1 MFPRIAPFAGVFFCV
16 LVLFSSSLE
25 AQCQPNEDCNQNGV
39 ADQCD
44 IDLGSSDD
52 CNGNLIPDECD
63 LELLTSEDCNLDG
76 IPDECSPSISELVG
90 IGLSFGDG
98 FGSSVDSSPQ
108 YAVVGAPDDDLLGT
122 NTGSAN
128 IFKRTGTQWIEEM
141 KIFGI
146 SASLEDHFGAAV
158 AVEGDLVAIGAP
170 GKMQGR
176 GAVFLYR
183 RVGNG
188 WWNYEGTLTAFDAPL
203 GAAFGSALAI
213 ENEMIVVGAP
223 GTVNGLGSGAVY
235 LFSRESGMW
244 LQEQKLESD
253 TLTDGDMLGS
263 ALAIHEGTIVAGAPG
278 YDAGGMTNSGLV
290 IIFEESAGTWTESL
304 SISANNP
311 SPFASFG
318 FSIDVDQDRLLVG
331 APGENVETGAAYL
344 HTRLANMWIDQ
355 VKMEPLVPE
364 EGGLFGAD
372 VGLDV
377 KTLVISAPAAGSD
390 QGQVVIY
397 RQQGADWLR
406 EEPMT
411 QIVDRQPGEQFG
423 SSLSCQLPFLIVGS
437 SGQNSGDSLWIS
449 VYNDC
454 NSNLEDDICDVT
466 QGLEPDCNFNLV
478 PDSCEIS
485 DGTKQDCD
493 GNGIPD
499 ECQISTGE
507 LPDCN
512 MNGIPDACDISSGFS
527 LDCNLDGNP
536 DECQTGADP
545 NPPSISNMPGPF
557 SVSTDQGI
565 CGAVLTWDEPVA
577 TDDCGVDSL
586 ESSHASGSLFS
597 TGLTVVTYTATDV
610 SGNVRTAMFTV
621 VVTDNELPTLSDF
634 QAEVIAE
641 AGQGVCELSVSWP
654 NPTPQDNC
662 AVFSSSVSHQPGT
675 LFPIGTTEVVYTLM
689 DSNGNMSTLNMN
701 VIVLDTSAPE
711 IVDLPAD
718 IQSGTDLG
726 SCNKIVE
733 WIDPTSTDDCT
744 VESFTSTHQS
754 GDTFDLGTTVV
765 TYTVVDAGGNSVHQ
779 SFNVTI
785 TDQELPTFTAAPAS
799 ISTGNDPGDCGALIT
814 WAPAVVNDNC
824 GIASMTSSHQPGDH
838 FDLGDTEVSI
848 TTTDVNGNVSTHLF
862 TITILDTEAPVL
874 SNIPQNIVLNND
886 PAECTAVYNWG
897 LPQISDNCGIST
909 FEGSSNSGE
918 SFPLGTTTVEY
929 LLVDTS
935 GNQSTGSFD
944 ITVNDTEMPILLGMP
959 QDIAVFNDPGQCG
972 ANVSWIV
979 PTPWDNCNLVDFDG
993 SHEPGAFFPKG
1004 VTEVSYLVMDGMGQV
1019 TSGTFAISV
1028 DDDEAPTITGMP
1040 ADRTIVADAGL
1051 CSAIHEWV
1059 LPIGQDNCEVVS
1071 FTASHDPGDTF
1082 PVGVTEIGYSVTDS
1096 MGMTTTDQFSL
1107 TVLDQED
1114 PVIIRIPGDISV
1126 VADEGECSM
1135 PVSWIAPD
1143 SQDNC
1148 AIDTFS
1154 ISHVSG
1160 SVFETG
1166 VTTVSIDTQDIHG
1179 NTAAASFQVT
1189 VLDQET
1195 PQILSLPAAIQLE
1208 SDTDQCGTLV
1218 TWVEPLGSDNCQVA
1232 LLSTASENGGFYPVG
1247 SSTVTYMIED
1257 ASGNSDEA
1265 SFNIT
1270 ITDTTNPQFMQ
1281 IPNGISVSSD
1291 QGDCGAIVTWLEVT
1305 ASDNCDIA
1313 SITGTHSS
1321 GDFFNKGLTVVEH
1334 TATDIHGNQITQS
1347 FNINVDDNELPV
1359 ISGIDQNLVIEN
1371 DLGQCGAN
1379 VTWQE
1384 PTASDNCEITSLT
1397 VNIPSGAFFSEGTTV
1412 VTYST
1417 SDDSGNETTKSFN
1430 VTVQDLELPSFTS
1443 IPVSVVAETTTN
1455 SCSGIATWDT
1465 VMGTD
1470 NCLVSSIVSSHESG
1484 DNFPL
1489 GNTQVSVSITDI
1501 HGNTREQEFSVLI
1514 EDTELPSFVDMPE
1527 DIFQTTEAGLCGAV
1541 IDWTEPSAAD
1551 NCLVNELSGTHSPN
1565 TFFDR
1570 GITVVTYTVTDASG
1584 NEYQESFQINIVDLE
1599 VPQLTAP
1606 PADIQ
1611 AIADTGSCG
1620 TNISWIEP
1628 TATDNCSVQ
1637 SVISSHDPEDF
1648 FLTGTTIVS
1657 YTAQDPTG
1665 NISTVQFLVTIL
1677 DEEMPT
1683 IENMPISVVV
1693 DNDQGDCG
1701 AIVSWDEP
1709 TILDNCGI
1717 AASGP
1722 DHQSG
1727 SFFAVGSTLVT
1738 YVAEDVSGNQINAAF
1753 TVTVEDNQAPQFQG
1767 SISNA
1772 ILDTDAGECGAV
1784 HSWVAPEVSE
1794 NCAGLQ
1800 VTTTHEPGSFFTP
1813 GLNIVTY
1820 TASDAA
1826 GNATSLMF
1834 TVVVQDNEDPVITGT
1849 PASMD
1854 LGTDLDSCG
1863 RVVSWQQPVASDNC
1877 ALLSYSSTHNSGEF
1891 FPVGATTVIFTAT
1904 DTVGHS
1910 TSTQFEI
1917 VVSDNQAPSITQM
1930 PQDVVINSQLGI
1942 CGSGHAWDLPLSS
1955 DNCPDHVFSGS
1966 HLPGDEFPVGTSTV
1980 SYTAIDQ
1987 AGNVTSE
1994 AFSITVVDIEN
2005 PEIIGLP
2012 QNIDVSTDPDQCN
2025 ALISWIEPTSTDNCT
2040 MVSFTST
2047 HSSESVFETGTTI
2060 VTYTAEDSA
2069 GHVTTGSFEVAV
2081 TDTQS
2086 PAYSSSP
2093 GNVLLENALGSC
2105 GVTHTWEEPTILENC
2120 PDMVVTSSHASGDF
2134 FEVGTTTVEYTAT
2147 DSSGNV
2153 TLTAF
2158 EVVVEDNELPL
2169 ITQMPDSITSVNDL
2183 DSCGAVINWIDPLS
2197 SDNCSLLELVSSH
2210 VNGDIFPIGLTTVT
2224 YTATDTAG
2232 NVSTSSFDITVA
2244 DTQAPQISQTPSD
2257 VVIDSQA
2264 GICGS
2269 VFEWTSPSI
2278 TDNCLGTNVHESH
2291 SSGTEFPVG
2300 TTEISY
2306 TAIDATGNVTQS
2318 FFSVTVVD
2326 IENPMISDLPENISV
2341 GTDPDQCSAIVEWAE
2356 PTFTDNCQVSNVSV
2370 DIPSGSIFDLGTT
2383 TVTYMITD
2391 SAGLQMTASFDVTVE
2406 DIQVPILENMPS
2418 NVVLINEPGSCE
2430 KIYTWNE
2437 PTAVDNCPNVEMT
2450 SSHQSG
2456 DSFPVGLT
2464 IVEYQASDANGLSRQ
2479 VFFTVV
2485 VMDMEDPVISGIPES
2500 VIIENDQDACGAI
2513 HSWIDPAASDNCAT
2527 IGFSTNHA
2535 NGSFFDLGTTTVT
2548 YTVSDPS
2555 GNTVS
2560 SSFDVTVVDLQV
2572 PAFVTM
2578 PANASINTDPGV
2590 CGATHT
2596 WDTPQI
2602 NDNCDS
2608 VNLASS
2614 HQSGDMFPIGDTVVN
2629 YTAQDLTGNV
2639 ISDSFTV
2646 TVTDFE
2652 DPDFEG
2658 IPATI
2663 VASTDSGQCDAVIS
2677 WVPPVPV
2684 DNCEVASH
2692 SMSHQPGDTFALGET
2707 TVLLSAFDIYGNEF
2721 NTSFK
2726 VVVEDL
2732 ELPVISG
2739 TPESVTLQNIPGFC
2753 GSTHDWV
2760 SPTATDNCDTLTV
2773 ISSHSS
2779 GSMFPTG
2786 TTTVDFEVIDL
2797 SGNSSVSSFEIIVE
2811 DIEAPEFTTVPTDFT
2826 ASADVDQCGTAVT
2839 WAEATGTDNCEVSS
2853 IEYDRANG
2861 AFLELGEYPVNATIT
2876 DIHGNSATQQFVIT
2890 VVDDTPPVIT
2900 NMPTDILLIADN
2912 GQCGSV
2918 ATWSEPASTDNCS
2931 GELLANNIISG
2942 SFFIV
2947 GDTQVSYVATDV
2959 SGNTT
2964 TEIFTVTV
2972 VDNQAPT
2979 FENIPADFTVSND
2992 LGTCG
2997 AHVSWAVESALDNC
3011 GIQSHVSSMNPGDL
3025 FPNGTTTVQIN
3036 ATDNSGNSVSGSFQ
3050 ITVEDTEAP
3059 EIVNL
3064 PNDLIVNSD
3073 QGLCGAIVSWVEP
3086 FAVDNCEMATL
3097 TSSVQSG
3104 TYLTTGVH
3112 SVTYSASDVYG
3123 NVREETFSIEVLDS
3137 EAPVISSGPG
3147 SVELTTEPGQC
3158 GASFSWSELQVT
3170 DNCSVVEITRSHENG
3185 AFFQKGTTLVTLT
3198 ATDTAGGSIQHV
3210 FEVSVSDNESPQFGS
3225 TLGGVSLTTSPG
3237 ECGSLAFW
3245 AEPEFS
3251 DNCEISTVVKS
3262 HEPGDFFQLG
3272 ETLVTY
3278 TLTDGSGNSS
3288 SIDFMVQI
3296 SDTELPVI
3304 SGLQSGISVVNDI
3317 GSCGAVVFWD
3327 SPVVTDNCSIAS
3339 IESTHQSGDYFPV
3352 GSTVVTYSVAD
3363 ASDLTSSFE
3372 FVVVVEDAEAP
3383 VLLGVPSQQTL
3394 QTDQGMCGA
3403 IVSWS
3408 SPMASDNCQIAS
3420 LTSDVENGTFLNT
3433 GNHTIN
3439 FEAIDIHGNVSQA
3452 SFGVIILDEE
3462 APQILDLPTTVEG
3475 VNDAG
3480 SCQGSVTW
3488 AEPTISDNCSEYVVV
3503 TSHQSGASFP
3513 IGTTTVTYTVD
3524 DLSGNQTSVAFEV
3537 IISDIHGPEIA
3548 GLPLGISTDT
3558 DPGLCIAV
3566 VTWPEAV
3573 IADLCD
3579 THVVSQSHLSG
3590 AEYPVGLTMVSYVA
3604 TDAVGNVTEVTFPI
3618 TVTDNEAPQITF
3630 IPENQV
3636 LIANED
3642 ECSMIA
3648 NWAVPTAV
3656 DNCGIA
3662 SITTSALSGDQYSIG
3677 VNTVE
3682 VLVIDVNGNESN
3694 AAFQI
3699 TVVDNESPIIT
3710 GTPADISVV
3719 SDPTICGAEITWV
3732 EPSVIENCELL
3743 AFESDHVPG
3752 EVFPVGL
3759 TIVTYVATD
3768 ASGNSFSAS
3777 FTVTVIDEESPTIEI
3792 PVPVIVEAPEGT
3804 CEAFV
3809 EVPQLDVFDRCGVA
3823 QISNSFNGTSD
3834 ASGIYPKGETLI
3846 LWSVSDASGNTSTIT
3861 GVVSVLVAGPDCN
3874 NNGIPDVCDLNDG
3887 TSVDCNLDGIPDD
3900 CQADCDNDGILDVC
3914 EIEQGL
3920 SLDCNGDAVPDSCQI
3935 ESGIEADCDND
3946 GLIDSCEIIT
3956 GSGIDC
3962 DSSGVLDSCEILAG
3976 TAADCNGNGQPDA
3989 CDIAI
3994 GVESDCNLD
4003 GIADACQIASGSET
4017 DCNANGVIDSCE
4029 LVSGTSSD
4037 CNANGTLDECDLA
4050 TGTANDCN
4058 ENDIPDSCD
4067 ISSGVAFDCNSNGQL
4082 DSCDIVQGLV
4092 EDCDT
4097 NNVPDSCDVSTG
4109 SVPDCNSNGIPDSCD
4124 LASGASEDCDSSGIP
4139 DSCEVASGAVT
4150 DCNSNGVPDAC
4161 DLAAGAA
4168 DCNSDEVLD
4177 SCQVVSG
4184 EVPDCNSNGIPD
4196 GCDIASGT
4204 ANDCDDNGVLD
4215 SCEVG
4220 NGQAADCNQN
4230 GIPDSCDITS
4240 GLESDCN
4247 ESGVPDS
4254 CEVLAG
4260 TTLDCNDNG
4269 IPDSCDIASGDWQDC
4284 DEDGNLD
4291 SCEILVG
4298 TEEDCNGTGVPDSC
4312 EVLSGVAQ
4320 DCNGNMVPDSCDL
4333 NNGTLFDCDLNGT
4346 PDSCDVAAGGVEDC
4360 NGNTIPDSCDLESGA
4375 LSDCNQNDIPDFCE
4389 ITNGSTEDC
4398 NTNMIPDSCEIA
4410 AGTLEDVDLDGVPD
4424 SCQLNFL
4431 RGDGNGDGIVNIAD
4445 GIFLLQS
4452 LFANGGNSNC
4462 MDAADA
4468 NDDGSVDVSDVI
4480 SILGYQ
4486 FNGTNPP
4493 PAPYPNCGVDPAGG
4507 TSMGCISY
4515 TSCP

>member
-799 ISTGNDPGDCGALIT
+799 ISTGNDPGDCGAVIT

-2086 PAYSSSP
+2086 PAYSSFP

-3317 GSCGAVVFWD
+3317 GSCGAAVFWD

-3488 AEPTISDNCSEYVVV
+3488 AEPTISDNCSDYVVV

>member
-344 HTRLANMWIDQ
+344 HTRLANMWINQ

-397 RQQGADWLR
+397 RQQGADWIR

-799 ISTGNDPGDCGALIT
+799 ISTGNDPGDCGAVIT

-1980 SYTAIDQ
+1980 SYTAIDA

-2005 PEIIGLP
+2005 P
-2012 QNIDVSTDPDQCN
+2012 
-2025 ALISWIEPTSTDNCT
+2025 
-2040 MVSFTST
+2040 
-2047 HSSESVFETGTTI
+2047 
-2060 VTYTAEDSA
+2060 
-2069 GHVTTGSFEVAV
+2069 
-2081 TDTQS
+2081 
-2086 PAYSSSP
+2086 
-2093 GNVLLENALGSC
+2093 
-2105 GVTHTWEEPTILENC
+2105 
-2120 PDMVVTSSHASGDF
+2120 
-2134 FEVGTTTVEYTAT
+2134 
-2147 DSSGNV
+2147 
-2153 TLTAF
+2153 
-2158 EVVVEDNELPL
+2158 
-2169 ITQMPDSITSVNDL
+2169 
-2183 DSCGAVINWIDPLS
+2183 
-2197 SDNCSLLELVSSH
+2197 
-2210 VNGDIFPIGLTTVT
+2210 
-2224 YTATDTAG
+2224 
-2232 NVSTSSFDITVA
+2232 
-2244 DTQAPQISQTPSD
+2244 
-2257 VVIDSQA
+2257 
-2264 GICGS
+2264 
-2269 VFEWTSPSI
+2269 
-2278 TDNCLGTNVHESH
+2278 
-2291 SSGTEFPVG
+2291 
-2300 TTEISY
+2300 
-2306 TAIDATGNVTQS
+2306 
-2318 FFSVTVVD
+2318 
-2326 IENPMISDLPENISV
+2326 MISDLPENMSV
-2341 GTDPDQCSAIVEWAE
+2341 GTDPDQCNAIVEWAE
-2356 PTFTDNCQVSNVSV
+2356 PTFTDNCQVSNFSV

-2406 DIQVPILENMPS
+2406 DTQVPILENMPS
-2418 NVVLINEPGSCE
+2418 NVVLTNEPGSCE

-2437 PTAVDNCPNVEMT
+2437 PIAVDNCPNVEMT

-2485 VMDMEDPVISGIPES
+2485 VMDMEEPVISGIPES

-2535 NGSFFDLGTTTVT
+2535 NGSFFDVGTTTVT

-2578 PANASINTDPGV
+2578 PANVSINTDPGV

-2608 VNLASS
+2608 INLASS
-2614 HQSGDMFPIGDTVVN
+2614 HQSGDIFPIGDTVVN

-2760 SPTATDNCDTLTV
+2760 SPTATDNCDTLAV
-2773 ISSHSS
+2773 ISSHVS

-2811 DIEAPEFTTVPTDFT
+2811 DIEAPEFTTIPTDFT

-2861 AFLELGEYPVNATIT
+2861 EFLGLGEYPVNATIT

-2890 VVDDTPPVIT
+2890 VVDDTPPGIT
-2900 NMPTDILLIADN
+2900 NMPADILLIADS

-2979 FENIPADFTVSND
+2979 LENIPADFTVSND
-2992 LGTCG
+2992 PGTCG
-2997 AHVSWAVESALDNC
+2997 AHVSWIVESALDNC
-3011 GIQSHVSSMNPGDL
+3011 GIQSHVSSKNPGDL
-3025 FPNGTTTVQIN
+3025 FPHGTTTVQIN

-3064 PNDLIVNSD
+3064 PNDLVVNSD

-3086 FAVDNCEMATL
+3086 FAVDNCEMGTL
-3097 TSSVQSG
+3097 TSSVHSG

-3198 ATDTAGGSIQHV
+3198 ATDAAGGSIQHE

-3225 TLGGVSLTTSPG
+3225 TLGGVSLTTTPG

-3245 AEPEFS
+3245 EEPEFS

-3296 SDTELPVI
+3296 LDTELPVI

-3317 GSCGAVVFWD
+3317 GSCGAAVFWD
-3327 SPVVTDNCSIAS
+3327 SPVVTDNCSIVS

-3352 GSTVVTYSVAD
+3352 GSTVVTYGVAD
-3363 ASDLTSSFE
+3363 SSDLTSSFE
-3372 FVVVVEDAEAP
+3372 FAVVVEDAEAP

-3394 QTDQGMCGA
+3394 QTEQGMCGA
-3403 IVSWS
+3403 TVSWS

-3462 APQILDLPTTVEG
+3462 APQILDVPTTVEG

-3488 AEPTISDNCSEYVVV
+3488 IEPTISDNCSDYVVV

-3699 TVVDNESPIIT
+3699 TVVDTESPIIT

-3768 ASGNSFSAS
+3768 ASGNSVSAS

-3874 NNGIPDVCDLNDG
+3874 NNGIPDVCDINDG

-4124 LASGASEDCDSSGIP
+4124 LSSGASEDCDSSGIP

-4150 DCNSNGVPDAC
+4150 DCNVNGVPDTC

-4346 PDSCDVAAGGVEDC
+4346 PDSCDVAAGGVDDC

-4398 NTNMIPDSCEIA
+4398 NTNMIPDSCEIT

-4452 LFANGGNSNC
+4452 LFADGGNSNC

-4507 TSMGCISY
+4507 TSIGCISY

>member
-16 LVLFSSSLE
+16 LVLFSSPLE

-52 CNGNLIPDECD
+52 CNGNQIPDECD

-76 IPDECSPSISELVG
+76 IPDECSPSIRELVG

-263 ALAIHEGTIVAGAPG
+263 SIAIHEGSIVTGAPG

-304 SISANNP
+304 SISATNP

-397 RQQGADWLR
+397 RQQGADWIR

-423 SSLSCQLPFLIVGS
+423 SSITCQLPFLLVGS

-527 LDCNLDGNP
+527 LDCNVDGNP

-577 TDDCGVDSL
+577 TDDCGVASL

-597 TGLTVVTYTATDV
+597 TGLTVVSYTATDV

-641 AGQGVCELSVSWP
+641 AGQGVCELAVSWP

-675 LFPIGTTEVVYTLM
+675 LFPIGTTVVAFTLM

-718 IQSGTDLG
+718 VQSGTDLG

-765 TYTVVDAGGNSVHQ
+765 TYTVVDAGGNSVNQ

-785 TDQELPTFTAAPAS
+785 TDQELPTFTAAPAN
-799 ISTGNDPGDCGALIT
+799 ISTGNDPGDCGAVIT
-814 WAPAVVNDNC
+814 WAPAVVDDNC
-824 GIASMTSSHQPGDH
+824 GIASTTSSHQPGDH

-848 TTTDVNGNVSTHLF
+848 TTTDVNGNVSTHIF
-862 TITILDTEAPVL
+862 TVTILDTEAPEL
-874 SNIPQNIVLNND
+874 SNIPQNVVLNND
-886 PAECTAVYNWG
+886 PAECTAVYNWA

-959 QDIAVFNDPGQCG
+959 QDIAVFNDSGQCG

-979 PTPWDNCNLVDFDG
+979 PTPWDNCNLVDFDA

-1019 TSGTFAISV
+1019 TSGTFTISV

-1135 PVSWIAPD
+1135 PVSWVAPD

-1154 ISHVSG
+1154 ISHMSG

-1179 NTAAASFQVT
+1179 NTAVASFQVT

-1208 SDTDQCGTLV
+1208 SDADQCGTLV

-1232 LLSTASENGGFYPVG
+1232 LLSTTSENGGFYPVG

-1281 IPNGISVSSD
+1281 IPNGISVPSD

-1305 ASDNCDIA
+1305 ASDNCA
-1313 SITGTHSS
+1313 VESITGTHAS

-1334 TATDIHGNQITQS
+1334 TVTDIHGNQTTQS
-1347 FNINVDDNELPV
+1347 FDINVTDNELPV
-1359 ISGIDQNLVIEN
+1359 IMGIDQNLTIEN

-1384 PTASDNCEITSLT
+1384 PTASDNCEVTSLT
-1397 VNIPSGAFFSEGTTV
+1397 VNIPSGAFFSEGTTL
-1412 VTYST
+1412 VTYTT
-1417 SDDSGNETTKSFN
+1417 SDDSGNENTKSFN

-1443 IPVSVVAETTTN
+1443 IPESVVAETTTN

-1465 VMGTD
+1465 VTGAD
-1470 NCLVSSIVSSHESG
+1470 NCLVDSIVSSHASG
-1484 DNFPL
+1484 DEFPL

-1501 HGNTREQEFSVLI
+1501 HGNMREQEFSVLI

-1527 DIFQTTEAGLCGAV
+1527 DIFQTTEVGLCGAV

-1551 NCLVNELSGTHSPN
+1551 NCLVNELIGSHVPN
-1565 TFFDR
+1565 TFFER

-1584 NEYQESFQINIVDLE
+1584 NEYLESFQINVVDLE
-1599 VPQLTAP
+1599 VPQLSAP

-1611 AIADTGSCG
+1611 AIADAGSCG
-1620 TNISWIEP
+1620 TTISWIEP

-1648 FLTGTTIVS
+1648 FATGTTIVS

-1683 IENMPISVVV
+1683 INNMPVSLVV

-1717 AASGP
+1717 AVSGA
-1722 DHQSG
+1722 DHLSG

-1738 YVAEDVSGNQINAAF
+1738 YVAEDVSGNQVNAEF

-1826 GNATSLMF
+1826 GNTTSLMF
-1834 TVVVQDNEDPVITGT
+1834 TVVVQDNENPVIAGT
-1849 PASMD
+1849 PESMD

-1863 RVVSWQQPVASDNC
+1863 RVVNWQQPSASDNC
-1877 ALLSYSSTHNSGEF
+1877 AILSYSSTHNSGDF
-1891 FPVGATTVIFTAT
+1891 FPVGTTTVIFTAT

-1942 CGSGHAWDLPLSS
+1942 CGSVHAWDLPLSS
-1955 DNCPDHVFSGS
+1955 DNCPDHVFSGT

-1980 SYTAIDQ
+1980 SYTAIDA

-2005 PEIIGLP
+2005 PEITGLP

-2025 ALISWIEPTSTDNCT
+2025 AFISWLEPTSTDNCS
-2040 MVSFTST
+2040 VASFTST
-2047 HSSESVFETGTTI
+2047 HSSGSIFETGTTL

-2069 GHVTTGSFEVAV
+2069 GHVTTGSFEVTV
-2081 TDTQS
+2081 TDTQA

-2093 GNVLLENALGSC
+2093 ENALIENTLGSC
-2105 GVTHTWEEPTILENC
+2105 GANHSWEEPTILENC

-2147 DSSGNV
+2147 DSSGNI

-2158 EVVVEDNELPL
+2158 DVVVEDSEFPL
-2169 ITQMPDSITSVNDL
+2169 ITQMPESITSTNDL

-2244 DTQAPQISQTPSD
+2244 DTQAPQISQTPLD

-2291 SSGTEFPVG
+2291 SSGTEFPLG

-2391 SAGLQMTASFDVTVE
+2391 SSGLQSTANFDVTVE

-2437 PTAVDNCPNVEMT
+2437 PIAVDNCPNVEMT

-2456 DSFPVGLT
+2456 ESFPVGLT

-2572 PAFVTM
+2572 PEFVTM

-2596 WDTPQI
+2596 WDIPQI

-2614 HQSGDMFPIGDTVVN
+2614 HQPGDMFPIGDTVVN

-2692 SMSHQPGDTFALGET
+2692 SISHQPGDTFALGET

-2739 TPESVTLQNIPGFC
+2739 TPESVTLQSIPGFC

-2786 TTTVDFEVIDL
+2786 TTTVDFEVVDL
-2797 SGNSSVSSFEIIVE
+2797 SGNSSVSSFEIVVE
-2811 DIEAPEFTTVPTDFT
+2811 DIEAPEFTTIPTDFT
-2826 ASADVDQCGTAVT
+2826 VSADVDQCGTVVT

-2861 AFLELGEYPVNATIT
+2861 EYLGLGEYPVNATIT
-2876 DIHGNSATQQFVIT
+2876 DIHGNTATQQFVIT

-2900 NMPTDILLIADN
+2900 NMPTDILLFADD

-2947 GDTQVSYVATDV
+2947 GDTQVAYVATDV

-2972 VDNQAPT
+2972 LDNQAPT
-2979 FENIPADFTVSND
+2979 FENIPADITVSND
-2992 LGTCG
+2992 PGICG

-3050 ITVEDTEAP
+3050 VTVEDTEAP

-3064 PNDLIVNSD
+3064 PNDLVVDSD

-3097 TSSVQSG
+3097 TSSLQSG

-3123 NVREETFSIEVLDS
+3123 NVRDETFSIEVLDS

-3198 ATDTAGGSIQHV
+3198 ATDAAGGSIQHE

-3262 HEPGDFFQLG
+3262 HESGDFFQLG

-3317 GSCGAVVFWD
+3317 GSCGAAVFWD

-3339 IESTHQSGDYFPV
+3339 VESTHQSGDYFPV

-3372 FVVVVEDAEAP
+3372 FVVVVEDTEAP

-3394 QTDQGMCGA
+3394 QTDQGMCGSN
-3403 IVSWS
+3403 VSWS
-3408 SPMASDNCQIAS
+3408 SPMASDNCQVAS

-3439 FEAIDIHGNVSQA
+3439 FEAVDIHGNVSQA
-3452 SFGVIILDEE
+3452 SFSVIILDEE
-3462 APQILDLPTTVEG
+3462 APQILGLPTLVEG
-3475 VNDAG
+3475 VNDSG

-3488 AEPTISDNCSEYVVV
+3488 TEPTISDNCSDFVVS
-3503 TSHQSGASFP
+3503 TSHQNGGLFP

-3537 IISDIHGPEIA
+3537 SISDIHGPEIT

-3558 DPGLCIAV
+3558 DPGSCIAV

-3590 AEYPVGLTMVSYVA
+3590 AEFPIGLTMVSYVA
-3604 TDAVGNVTEVTFPI
+3604 TDAAGNVTEVTFPI

-3630 IPENQV
+3630 IPDNQV

-3648 NWAVPTAV
+3648 NWDVPTAV

-3677 VNTVE
+3677 VNTVAI
-3682 VLVIDVNGNESN
+3682 LVIDVNGNESN

-3710 GTPADISVV
+3710 GAPADISVV

-3732 EPSVIENCELL
+3732 EPSVIENCDLL

-3768 ASGNSFSAS
+3768 FSGNSISAS

-3846 LWSVSDASGNTSTIT
+3846 LWSVSDASGNTSTIM
-3861 GVVSVLVAGPDCN
+3861 GVVSVLVTGPDCN
-3874 NNGIPDVCDLNDG
+3874 NNGIPDICDLTEG
-3887 TSVDCNLDGIPDD
+3887 TSLDCNLDGVPDD
-3900 CQADCDNDGILDVC
+3900 CQADCDDDGILDVC

-4003 GIADACQIASGSET
+4003 GIADDCQIASGSET

-4029 LVSGTSSD
+4029 LASGTSSD

-4050 TGTANDCN
+4050 GGTSSDCN

-4109 SVPDCNSNGIPDSCD
+4109 AVPDCNGNGIPDSCD
-4124 LASGASEDCDSSGIP
+4124 LSSGSSEDCDSSGIP

-4150 DCNSNGVPDAC
+4150 DCNVNGVPDAC
-4161 DLAAGAA
+4161 DLATGAA

-4215 SCEVG
+4215 TCEVG

-4254 CEVLAG
+4254 CEVLSG

-4284 DEDGNLD
+4284 DDDGNLD

-4360 NGNTIPDSCDLESGA
+4360 NGNMIPDSCDLESGA

-4398 NTNMIPDSCEIA
+4398 NTNLIPDSCEIA

-4452 LFANGGNSNC
+4452 LFSNSGNSNC

-4507 TSMGCISY
+4507 TSLGCISY

>member
-1 MFPRIAPFAGVFFCV
+1 M
-16 LVLFSSSLE
+16 
-25 AQCQPNEDCNQNGV
+25 
-39 ADQCD
+39 
-44 IDLGSSDD
+44 
-52 CNGNLIPDECD
+52 
-63 LELLTSEDCNLDG
+63 
-76 IPDECSPSISELVG
+76 
-90 IGLSFGDG
+90 
-98 FGSSVDSSPQ
+98 
-108 YAVVGAPDDDLLGT
+108 
-122 NTGSAN
+122 
-128 IFKRTGTQWIEEM
+128 
-141 KIFGI
+141 
-146 SASLEDHFGAAV
+146 
-158 AVEGDLVAIGAP
+158 
-170 GKMQGR
+170 
-176 GAVFLYR
+176 
-183 RVGNG
+183 
-188 WWNYEGTLTAFDAPL
+188 
-203 GAAFGSALAI
+203 
-213 ENEMIVVGAP
+213 
-223 GTVNGLGSGAVY
+223 
-235 LFSRESGMW
+235 
-244 LQEQKLESD
+244 
-253 TLTDGDMLGS
+253 
-263 ALAIHEGTIVAGAPG
+263 
-278 YDAGGMTNSGLV
+278 
-290 IIFEESAGTWTESL
+290 
-304 SISANNP
+304 
-311 SPFASFG
+311 
-318 FSIDVDQDRLLVG
+318 
-331 APGENVETGAAYL
+331 
-344 HTRLANMWIDQ
+344 
-355 VKMEPLVPE
+355 
-364 EGGLFGAD
+364 
-372 VGLDV
+372 
-377 KTLVISAPAAGSD
+377 
-390 QGQVVIY
+390 
-397 RQQGADWLR
+397 
-406 EEPMT
+406 
-411 QIVDRQPGEQFG
+411 
-423 SSLSCQLPFLIVGS
+423 
-437 SGQNSGDSLWIS
+437 
-449 VYNDC
+449 
-454 NSNLEDDICDVT
+454 
-466 QGLEPDCNFNLV
+466 
-478 PDSCEIS
+478 
-485 DGTKQDCD
+485 
-493 GNGIPD
+493 
-499 ECQISTGE
+499 
-507 LPDCN
+507 
-512 MNGIPDACDISSGFS
+512 
-527 LDCNLDGNP
+527 
-536 DECQTGADP
+536 
-545 NPPSISNMPGPF
+545 
-557 SVSTDQGI
+557 
-565 CGAVLTWDEPVA
+565 
-577 TDDCGVDSL
+577 
-586 ESSHASGSLFS
+586 
-597 TGLTVVTYTATDV
+597 
-610 SGNVRTAMFTV
+610 
-621 VVTDNELPTLSDF
+621 
-634 QAEVIAE
+634 
-641 AGQGVCELSVSWP
+641 
-654 NPTPQDNC
+654 
-662 AVFSSSVSHQPGT
+662 
-675 LFPIGTTEVVYTLM
+675 
-689 DSNGNMSTLNMN
+689 
-701 VIVLDTSAPE
+701 
-711 IVDLPAD
+711 
-718 IQSGTDLG
+718 
-726 SCNKIVE
+726 
-733 WIDPTSTDDCT
+733 
-744 VESFTSTHQS
+744 
-754 GDTFDLGTTVV
+754 
-765 TYTVVDAGGNSVHQ
+765 
-779 SFNVTI
+779 
-785 TDQELPTFTAAPAS
+785 
-799 ISTGNDPGDCGALIT
+799 
-814 WAPAVVNDNC
+814 
-824 GIASMTSSHQPGDH
+824 
-838 FDLGDTEVSI
+838 
-848 TTTDVNGNVSTHLF
+848 
-862 TITILDTEAPVL
+862 
-874 SNIPQNIVLNND
+874 
-886 PAECTAVYNWG
+886 
-897 LPQISDNCGIST
+897 
-909 FEGSSNSGE
+909 
-918 SFPLGTTTVEY
+918 
-929 LLVDTS
+929 
-935 GNQSTGSFD
+935 
-944 ITVNDTEMPILLGMP
+944 
-959 QDIAVFNDPGQCG
+959 
-972 ANVSWIV
+972 
-979 PTPWDNCNLVDFDG
+979 
-993 SHEPGAFFPKG
+993 
-1004 VTEVSYLVMDGMGQV
+1004 
-1019 TSGTFAISV
+1019 
-1028 DDDEAPTITGMP
+1028 
-1040 ADRTIVADAGL
+1040 
-1051 CSAIHEWV
+1051 
-1059 LPIGQDNCEVVS
+1059 
-1071 FTASHDPGDTF
+1071 
-1082 PVGVTEIGYSVTDS
+1082 
-1096 MGMTTTDQFSL
+1096 
-1107 TVLDQED
+1107 
-1114 PVIIRIPGDISV
+1114 
-1126 VADEGECSM
+1126 
-1135 PVSWIAPD
+1135 
-1143 SQDNC
+1143 
-1148 AIDTFS
+1148 
-1154 ISHVSG
+1154 
-1160 SVFETG
+1160 
-1166 VTTVSIDTQDIHG
+1166 
-1179 NTAAASFQVT
+1179 
-1189 VLDQET
+1189 
-1195 PQILSLPAAIQLE
+1195 
-1208 SDTDQCGTLV
+1208 
-1218 TWVEPLGSDNCQVA
+1218 
-1232 LLSTASENGGFYPVG
+1232 
-1247 SSTVTYMIED
+1247 
-1257 ASGNSDEA
+1257 
-1265 SFNIT
+1265 
-1270 ITDTTNPQFMQ
+1270 
-1281 IPNGISVSSD
+1281 
-1291 QGDCGAIVTWLEVT
+1291 
-1305 ASDNCDIA
+1305 
-1313 SITGTHSS
+1313 
-1321 GDFFNKGLTVVEH
+1321 
-1334 TATDIHGNQITQS
+1334 
-1347 FNINVDDNELPV
+1347 
-1359 ISGIDQNLVIEN
+1359 
-1371 DLGQCGAN
+1371 
-1379 VTWQE
+1379 
-1384 PTASDNCEITSLT
+1384 
-1397 VNIPSGAFFSEGTTV
+1397 
-1412 VTYST
+1412 
-1417 SDDSGNETTKSFN
+1417 
-1430 VTVQDLELPSFTS
+1430 
-1443 IPVSVVAETTTN
+1443 
-1455 SCSGIATWDT
+1455 
-1465 VMGTD
+1465 
-1470 NCLVSSIVSSHESG
+1470 
-1484 DNFPL
+1484 
-1489 GNTQVSVSITDI
+1489 
-1501 HGNTREQEFSVLI
+1501 
-1514 EDTELPSFVDMPE
+1514 
-1527 DIFQTTEAGLCGAV
+1527 
-1541 IDWTEPSAAD
+1541 
-1551 NCLVNELSGTHSPN
+1551 
-1565 TFFDR
+1565 
-1570 GITVVTYTVTDASG
+1570 
-1584 NEYQESFQINIVDLE
+1584 
-1599 VPQLTAP
+1599 
-1606 PADIQ
+1606 
-1611 AIADTGSCG
+1611 
-1620 TNISWIEP
+1620 
-1628 TATDNCSVQ
+1628 
-1637 SVISSHDPEDF
+1637 
-1648 FLTGTTIVS
+1648 
-1657 YTAQDPTG
+1657 
-1665 NISTVQFLVTIL
+1665 
-1677 DEEMPT
+1677 
-1683 IENMPISVVV
+1683 
-1693 DNDQGDCG
+1693 
-1701 AIVSWDEP
+1701 
-1709 TILDNCGI
+1709 
-1717 AASGP
+1717 
-1722 DHQSG
+1722 
-1727 SFFAVGSTLVT
+1727 
-1738 YVAEDVSGNQINAAF
+1738 
-1753 TVTVEDNQAPQFQG
+1753 
-1767 SISNA
+1767 
-1772 ILDTDAGECGAV
+1772 
-1784 HSWVAPEVSE
+1784 
-1794 NCAGLQ
+1794 
-1800 VTTTHEPGSFFTP
+1800 
-1813 GLNIVTY
+1813 
-1820 TASDAA
+1820 
-1826 GNATSLMF
+1826 
-1834 TVVVQDNEDPVITGT
+1834 
-1849 PASMD
+1849 
-1854 LGTDLDSCG
+1854 
-1863 RVVSWQQPVASDNC
+1863 
-1877 ALLSYSSTHNSGEF
+1877 
-1891 FPVGATTVIFTAT
+1891 
-1904 DTVGHS
+1904 
-1910 TSTQFEI
+1910 
-1917 VVSDNQAPSITQM
+1917 
-1930 PQDVVINSQLGI
+1930 
-1942 CGSGHAWDLPLSS
+1942 
-1955 DNCPDHVFSGS
+1955 
-1966 HLPGDEFPVGTSTV
+1966 
-1980 SYTAIDQ
+1980 
-1987 AGNVTSE
+1987 
-1994 AFSITVVDIEN
+1994 
-2005 PEIIGLP
+2005 
-2012 QNIDVSTDPDQCN
+2012 
-2025 ALISWIEPTSTDNCT
+2025 
-2040 MVSFTST
+2040 
-2047 HSSESVFETGTTI
+2047 
-2060 VTYTAEDSA
+2060 
-2069 GHVTTGSFEVAV
+2069 
-2081 TDTQS
+2081 
-2086 PAYSSSP
+2086 
-2093 GNVLLENALGSC
+2093 
-2105 GVTHTWEEPTILENC
+2105 
-2120 PDMVVTSSHASGDF
+2120 
-2134 FEVGTTTVEYTAT
+2134 
-2147 DSSGNV
+2147 
-2153 TLTAF
+2153 
-2158 EVVVEDNELPL
+2158 
-2169 ITQMPDSITSVNDL
+2169 
-2183 DSCGAVINWIDPLS
+2183 
-2197 SDNCSLLELVSSH
+2197 
-2210 VNGDIFPIGLTTVT
+2210 
-2224 YTATDTAG
+2224 
-2232 NVSTSSFDITVA
+2232 
-2244 DTQAPQISQTPSD
+2244 
-2257 VVIDSQA
+2257 
-2264 GICGS
+2264 
-2269 VFEWTSPSI
+2269 
-2278 TDNCLGTNVHESH
+2278 
-2291 SSGTEFPVG
+2291 
-2300 TTEISY
+2300 
-2306 TAIDATGNVTQS
+2306 
-2318 FFSVTVVD
+2318 
-2326 IENPMISDLPENISV
+2326 
-2341 GTDPDQCSAIVEWAE
+2341 
-2356 PTFTDNCQVSNVSV
+2356 
-2370 DIPSGSIFDLGTT
+2370 
-2383 TVTYMITD
+2383 
-2391 SAGLQMTASFDVTVE
+2391 
-2406 DIQVPILENMPS
+2406 
-2418 NVVLINEPGSCE
+2418 
-2430 KIYTWNE
+2430 
-2437 PTAVDNCPNVEMT
+2437 
-2450 SSHQSG
+2450 
-2456 DSFPVGLT
+2456 
-2464 IVEYQASDANGLSRQ
+2464 
-2479 VFFTVV
+2479 
-2485 VMDMEDPVISGIPES
+2485 
-2500 VIIENDQDACGAI
+2500 
-2513 HSWIDPAASDNCAT
+2513 
-2527 IGFSTNHA
+2527 
-2535 NGSFFDLGTTTVT
+2535 
-2548 YTVSDPS
+2548 
-2555 GNTVS
+2555 
-2560 SSFDVTVVDLQV
+2560 
-2572 PAFVTM
+2572 
-2578 PANASINTDPGV
+2578 
-2590 CGATHT
+2590 
-2596 WDTPQI
+2596 
-2602 NDNCDS
+2602 
-2608 VNLASS
+2608 
-2614 HQSGDMFPIGDTVVN
+2614 
-2629 YTAQDLTGNV
+2629 
-2639 ISDSFTV
+2639 
-2646 TVTDFE
+2646 
-2652 DPDFEG
+2652 
-2658 IPATI
+2658 
-2663 VASTDSGQCDAVIS
+2663 
-2677 WVPPVPV
+2677 
-2684 DNCEVASH
+2684 
-2692 SMSHQPGDTFALGET
+2692 
-2707 TVLLSAFDIYGNEF
+2707 
-2721 NTSFK
+2721 
-2726 VVVEDL
+2726 
-2732 ELPVISG
+2732 
-2739 TPESVTLQNIPGFC
+2739 
-2753 GSTHDWV
+2753 
-2760 SPTATDNCDTLTV
+2760 
-2773 ISSHSS
+2773 
-2779 GSMFPTG
+2779 
-2786 TTTVDFEVIDL
+2786 
-2797 SGNSSVSSFEIIVE
+2797 
-2811 DIEAPEFTTVPTDFT
+2811 
-2826 ASADVDQCGTAVT
+2826 T

-3317 GSCGAVVFWD
+3317 GSCGAAVFWD

-3488 AEPTISDNCSEYVVV
+3488 AEPTISDNCSDYVVV

-4254 CEVLAG
+4254 CEVFAG